1 MLLAFFFLSLSSCIS
16 RLGRP
21 AMSGTVLG
29 YDNQP
34 ISGCVVGETV
44 TDSNGKFYLKEIRY
58 NTFFLSEMFI
68 MEAPPLHVEE
78 RIEKPGYKALN
89 ISIHHTFGGGRRKGA
104 HFPLDTIFLKKVD
117 EEIAAK
123 DVIFA
128 KWTFN
133 ATKDVDTLYAI
144 NNNFRQNNSNL
155 HDGSSFFRVMSYG
168 LQYLY
173 QAPKPVDTAWTI
185 DSYSLETT
193 GVLELRANGSYRST
207 VVKTY
212 HSPWQIKLIYE
223 DRTRR
228 RSISLPNDT
237 LIRTGNFIFADSEI
251 KFSNGI
257 VNQKTRFK
265 IDSLDRD
272 VMALSLIK

>member
-1 MLLAFFFLSLSSCIS
+1 M
-16 RLGRP
+16 
-21 AMSGTVLG
+21 
-29 YDNQP
+29 
-34 ISGCVVGETV
+34 
-44 TDSNGKFYLKEIRY
+44 
-58 NTFFLSEMFI
+58 
-68 MEAPPLHVEE
+68 
-78 RIEKPGYKALN
+78 
-89 ISIHHTFGGGRRKGA
+89 
-104 HFPLDTIFLKKVD
+104 D
-117 EEIAAK
+117 EEVAAK

-168 LQYLY
+168 FQYLY

-237 LIRTGNFIFADSEI
+237 LIRTGNFIFKDSEI

-257 VNQKTRFK
+257 ANQKTKFK